1 MDKKINLT
9 DCIDA
14 RIWATEWL
22 KTIKD
27 NPSIPYDEGAMI
39 SWFANAIMAGHDA
52 AYRLMNSNHR

>member
-14 RIWATEWL
+14 RIWAEEWL

-27 NPSIPYDEGAMI
+27 NPSIPHDEGAMI

-52 AYRLMNSNHR
+52 ANRLMNSNYR